1 MNLNRQQRRA
11 LSKEK
16 PPKRGTGHIELPIT
30 LRHGS
35 DEELD
40 LMLMPQLSADHM
52 RDGIATEPDWH
63 AVVMRLN
70 WGRVLNSEH
79 FENGSEIIAQ
89 AQAVMV
95 LVKESMRLN
104 PEQYDTVT
112 SALTLCNQMQK
123 SCTRRELRE
132 SLRNMLGANDY
143 LNKKQQIQDRMD
155 GR

>member
-1 MNLNRQQRRA
+1 MNRAMRR
-11 LSKEK
+11 LSAKSK
-16 PPKRGTGHIELPIT
+16 PPRRGTGHIELPVT

-63 AVVMRLN
+63 TVVMRLN
-70 WGRVLNSEH
+70 WGRVLNSEN

-132 SLRNMLGANDY
+132 SLLNMLGANDY
-143 LNKKQQIQDRMD
+143 LNKKKQIQDRMD

>member
-1 MNLNRQQRRA
+1 MNRQMRRLA
-11 LSKEK
+11 AKAK
-16 PPKRGTGHIELPIT
+16 PPRRGTGHIELPVT

-52 RDGIATEPDWH
+52 RDGIAKEPDWH
-63 AVVMRLN
+63 TVVMRLN
-70 WGRVLNSEH
+70 WGRVLNSEN
-79 FENGSEIIAQ
+79 FENGGEVIAQ

-95 LVKESMRLN
+95 LVKDSLRLN
-104 PEQYDTVT
+104 PEQYDTVS

-123 SCTRRELRE
+123 NCTRRELRN

>member
-1 MNLNRQQRRA
+1 MILNRQQRRA
-11 LSKEK
+11 LAKSK
-16 PPKRGTGHIELPIT
+16 PPRRGTGHIELPVT
-30 LRHGS
+30 LRHGC

-70 WGRVLNSEH
+70 WGRVLNSEN
-79 FENGSEIIAQ
+79 FENGGEVIAQ

-95 LVKESMRLN
+95 LVKDSLNLN

-123 SCTRRELRE
+123 NCTRRELRD

>member
-1 MNLNRQQRRA
+1 MNRQIRRA
-11 LSKEK
+11 MAKAK
-16 PPKRGTGHIELPIT
+16 PPRKGYVHIELPIT

-63 AVVMRLN
+63 TVVMRLN
-70 WGRVLNSEH
+70 WGRVLNSEN
-79 FENGSEIIAQ
+79 FENGGEFIAQ
-89 AQAVMV
+89 AQAVLV
-95 LVKESMRLN
+95 LVKDSLSLN

>member
-1 MNLNRQQRRA
+1 
-11 LSKEK
+11 
-16 PPKRGTGHIELPIT
+16 
-30 LRHGS
+30 
-35 DEELD
+35 
-40 LMLMPQLSADHM
+40 MLVPQLSADHM
-52 RDGIATEPDWH
+52 RDNIADESDWH
-63 AVVMRLN
+63 TIIMRLN
-70 WGRVLNSEH
+70 WGRVLNREN
-79 FENGSEIIAQ
+79 FENGEEIIAN

-95 LVKESMRLN
+95 QVKETNTLTI
-104 PEQYDTVT
+104 PQYNTVT

>member
-1 MNLNRQQRRA
+1 MLNRQQRRA
-11 LSKEK
+11 LAKSK
-16 PPKRGTGHIELPIT
+16 PPRRGTGHIELPVT

-40 LMLMPQLSADHM
+40 LMLIPQLSADHM
-52 RDGIATEPDWH
+52 RDGIATAPDWH
-63 AVVMRLN
+63 TVVMRLN
-70 WGRVLNSEH
+70 WGRVLNSEN
-79 FENGSEIIAQ
+79 FENGGEVIAQ
-89 AQAVMV
+89 AQAVLV
-95 LVKESMRLN
+95 LVKDSLSLN

-132 SLRNMLGANDY
+132 SLRKMLGANDY

>member
-1 MNLNRQQRRA
+1 MNRQIRRA
-11 LSKEK
+11 MAKKAK
-16 PPKRGTGHIELPIT
+16 PPRKGTGHIELPVT

-35 DEELD
+35 NEELD

-63 AVVMRLN
+63 TIVMRLN
-70 WGRVLNSEH
+70 WGRVLNSEN
-79 FENGSEIIAQ
+79 FENGGEFIAQ
-89 AQAVMV
+89 AQDVMV
-95 LVKESMRLN
+95 LVKDGLLLN
-104 PEQYDTVT
+104 HEQYETVT

-143 LNKKQQIQDRMD
+143 LNKKKQIQDRMD

>member
-1 MNLNRQQRRA
+1 MNRAMRRLA
-11 LSKEK
+11 AKSK
-16 PPKRGTGHIELPIT
+16 PPRRGTGHIELPVT

-63 AVVMRLN
+63 TVVMRLN
-70 WGRVLNSEH
+70 WGRVLNSEN

-95 LVKESMRLN
+95 LVKDSLN
-104 PEQYDTVT
+104 LTPEQYDTVT

-123 SCTRRELRE
+123 SCTRRELRN

>member
-1 MNLNRQQRRA
+1 M
-11 LSKEK
+11 
-16 PPKRGTGHIELPIT
+16 
-30 LRHGS
+30 RHDSGS
-35 DEELD
+35 ELD

-63 AVVMRLN
+63 TVVMRLN
-70 WGRVLNSEH
+70 WGRVLNSEN
-79 FENGSEIIAQ
+79 FENGSEVIAR

-95 LVKESMRLN
+95 LVKDSLRLN